1 MSSNPEREETFD
13 FTRGYYQPLVGV
25 LTMNDEVKTIED
37 LKGKSIACTTG
48 TVQNKFISAVLP
60 DGDIHTYDGGDQC
73 LQEVLSG
80 RIDAYLCDGAEGQSM
95 RDANEGLVLGFLDR
109 SETKDYVGV
118 YRIMA
123 AKGASFVAA
132 FDECI
137 GEMLADGTI
146 DEFIGQYVGDDFKW
160 GDDTSASGTATT
172 GVAAN

>member
-1 MSSNPEREETFD
+1 MTVATS
-13 FTRGYYQPLVGV
+13 
-25 LTMNDEVKTIED
+25 
-37 LKGKSIACTTG
+37 ACRR
-48 TVQNKFISAVLP
+48 S
-60 DGDIHTYDGGDQC
+60 
-73 LQEVLSG
+73 SG

-95 RDANEGLVLGFLDR
+95 RDANEGLVLGFLER